1 MQAYYMKKK
10 NISIPVSA
18 VILMIITITYKLVL
32 VVVGIGVAVFGR
44 GFLHQISGR
53 DSSCF
58 LSGTGTKYFLC
69 DIYDDSGVSSI
80 ACQISSCMRT

>member
-18 VILMIITITYKLVL
+18 VYQMIITITYKLVL

-44 GFLHQISGR
+44 GIHCISIWKEFFL
-53 DSSCF
+53 F
-58 LSGTGTKYFLC
+58 
-69 DIYDDSGVSSI
+69 SI
-80 ACQISSCMRT
+80 WDWD